1 MNFKLSPNFGS
12 YRATGHSFKI
22 FLTWSTI
29 VKPCEEIPNHS
40 LRFSFIPFDKLQR
53 HGKYVFLDVIGEIV
67 GMNDLKEITIR
78 NAPSKLLNVQLFNS
92 RALS

>member
-12 YRATGHSFKI
+12 YRATRHSFKI
-22 FLTWSTI
+22 FLTWSTIVI

-40 LRFSFIPFDKLQR
+40 LRFSFIPSGKLQR
-53 HGKYVFLDVIGEIV
+53 HDENVFLDVIGEIV

-78 NAPSKLLNVQLFNS
+78 NAPSKLLNVQTQEP
-92 RALS
+92 